1 MGLVLHETCIE
12 NCSPAPP
19 NTVSKGTRVTR
30 LGEII
35 RKGMP
40 GNVRQVDRTRV
51 YFRGRSKRTDCW
63 KLFSKLFGTLN
74 YVKQNCVYTSLIPS

>member
-1 MGLVLHETCIE
+1 MKHVFGCT
-12 NCSPAPP
+12 PAPP
-19 NTVSKGTRVTR
+19 HTVSKGTRVKG

-51 YFRGRSKRTDCW
+51 YFRDRSSRTDCW
-63 KLFSKLFGTLN
+63 KLCSKIFGTLN